1 MSGYW
6 AWAPASSTPQRRPHG
21 TIRIVTDSASDILP
35 SHARAL
41 GVLVIP
47 NRIVLDGRVFRD
59 GIDIT
64 AAQYYAYL
72 SHARNAPFTEPAPP
86 ADFYNAYVAA
96 LRAGAPAI
104 VSIHTSSRL
113 SQVVRH
119 AVAARDYLAPATI
132 DVIDSLQLGIGMW
145 PAVIEASRLANLG
158 ASARDVHERVV
169 ALLARTHAFVLVE
182 SLEPLRRSGRIGR
195 VQELVGTLI
204 DAHPILTLD
213 QGEARLVETVR
224 SRRRAVLRLCDLAQE
239 AGAIEM
245 LLTCGTS
252 VESIAEMDALLAE
265 RYTGTIQKT
274 WLGPAI
280 GANLGPA
287 IAVAVVV
294 RE

>member
-6 AWAPASSTPQRRPHG
+6 AGPPASSTPQRRPHG

-119 AVAARDYLAPATI
+119 AVAAPDYLAPATI

-145 PAVIEASRLANLG
+145 PAVIEASPLANLG
-158 ASARDVHERVV
+158 PSAPDVHQRVV
-169 ALLARTHAFVLVE
+169 ALLAPPHPFVPGVL
-182 SLEPLRRSGRIGR
+182 LEPLRSPGRSGR
-195 VQELVGTLI
+195 VQVLVRSFLVAT
-204 DAHPILTLD
+204 PILTLA
-213 QGEARLVETVR
+213 QG
-224 SRRRAVLRLCDLAQE
+224 
-239 AGAIEM
+239 
-245 LLTCGTS
+245 
-252 VESIAEMDALLAE
+252 
-265 RYTGTIQKT
+265 
-274 WLGPAI
+274 
-280 GANLGPA
+280 
-287 IAVAVVV
+287 
-294 RE
+294 